1 MALYQLFVSSLQQL
15 HTNSFIEQINF
26 SREPAMARNR
36 HTDDILNVNVGG
48 KRYTV
53 RRTDLLADPK
63 SKLAEWFK
71 PGTVKQ
77 IATDKGG
84 NYYLDRDPK
93 SFRHILAY
101 LRLKKEKF
109 VLSLALPAK
118 PDDLA
123 KLVAEC
129 EALNMVEL
137 KNLALDVLQK
147 YQRTEEQHYVTSYVQ
162 IALRDYETWQFD
174 REQVVLLISEITNP
188 ELVEQN
194 LNQTH
199 HLMIVAL
206 TAILQQDDESYMKL
220 QGTIIKK
227 GKGGSAEMASAVTS
241 AYDEWDNM

>member
-1 MALYQLFVSSLQQL
+1 M
-15 HTNSFIEQINF
+15 

-174 REQVVLLISEITNP
+174 REQ
-188 ELVEQN
+188 
-194 LNQTH
+194 
-199 HLMIVAL
+199 
-206 TAILQQDDESYMKL
+206 
-220 QGTIIKK
+220 GTITKK
-227 GKGGSAEMASAVTS
+227 GKGGSAEMASTVTS

>member
-1 MALYQLFVSSLQQL
+1 MLL
-15 HTNSFIEQINF
+15 HGIIPAFRSFIATIVHNDFTEQINF

-101 LRLKKEKF
+101 LRLKK
-109 VLSLALPAK
+109 
-118 PDDLA
+118 
-123 KLVAEC
+123 
-129 EALNMVEL
+129 
-137 KNLALDVLQK
+137 KNLFYHWRYLQS
-147 YQRTEEQHYVTSYVQ
+147 R
-162 IALRDYETWQFD
+162 
-174 REQVVLLISEITNP
+174 
-188 ELVEQN
+188 
-194 LNQTH
+194 
-199 HLMIVAL
+199 MI
-206 TAILQQDDESYMKL
+206 
-220 QGTIIKK
+220 
-227 GKGGSAEMASAVTS
+227 
-241 AYDEWDNM
+241 